1 MAAVLNLTGTM
12 FIQGTLHETRA
23 DLCSLFE
30 HSHAAAVLMNLAV
43 MMGRPPSRCSCWT
56 DDEGAAELFIPI

>member
-30 HSHAAAVLMNLAV
+30 HSHAAAVLMKP
-43 MMGRPPSRCSCWT
+43 GS
-56 DDEGAAELFIPI
+56 DDGPATISVQLLD